1 MKYGFLLTDS
11 NGNDYR
17 TIATSLTAAIEK
29 TASENN
35 LKEDEIISCKRG
47 NSIGSVSL

>member
-1 MKYGFLLTDS
+1 MKYGFLLTDN

-17 TIATSLTAAIEK
+17 TIAKSLTAAIEK
-29 TASENN
+29 IASENN
-35 LKEDEIISCKRG
+35 LKEDDIVSGTRG

>member
-1 MKYGFLLTDS
+1 MKYGFLLTDC

-29 TASENN
+29 TALDNDLSKDD
-35 LKEDEIISCKRG
+35 LVSVQRG
-47 NSIGSVSL
+47 NSIGSVTL